1 MPSIAVRDFG
11 PIAHAEVE
19 LKPLTILIGG
29 NNTGKSYLAL
39 AIYSLS
45 RAILGYSPGY
55 TMSERRPGWPPRYW
69 ASRREGPS
77 LSDAVGDLSKLKPV
91 LDRLYSQEATFGD
104 LPATVRRW
112 LQNQSGNWAPFLAKE
127 VEYELR
133 RCFGTSLDRL
143 GRRSHYSQSGE
154 FGISI
159 SDESHG
165 LSWDMCSAGAELTT
179 QRWEADVSRFTETLS
194 RMSFPALD
202 SILRDPDFMEH
213 ILLTEYSNFVI
224 RSYAAPSYYI
234 PATRSGI
241 LLGHKTLAS
250 LIVGRASR
258 AWIEPMEIGR
268 LPGVITDLIQALLI
282 LEEGEPATPE
292 ISKTVEF
299 LESEVVTGTIEV
311 QKRLDYPDI
320 SYNNNAGRFSLH
332 EVSSMV
338 AETASLVLFLKH
350 LVHPGHLFI
359 FEEPES
365 HLDAAN
371 QRRLARAIAMLV
383 NAGVQVLVTTHSDI
397 FLSQINNLMQVAR
410 NAPARQG
417 ETDYSSAEVLE
428 SSRVA
433 AYIFK
438 PSTVGTCV
446 EPLTLDPDY
455 GISTE
460 TFSEVHRALY
470 DEAVVMEHLD

>member
-11 PIAHAEVE
+11 PIAHAEIE
-19 LKPLTILIGG
+19 LKPLTVLIGA

-39 AIYSLS
+39 AIYSLL
-45 RAILGYSPGY
+45 RGILGHPPGY
-55 TMSERRPGWPPRYW
+55 AISEMRGGPTRFW

-77 LSDAVGDLSKLKPV
+77 LSDVVGDLTELKPV
-91 LDRLYSQEATFGD
+91 LERLSSKEATFGE
-104 LPATVRRW
+104 LPPPVRQW
-112 LQNQSGNWAPFLAKE
+112 IQDQSKTWADFLADD

-133 RCFGTSLDRL
+133 RCFGSSLDQL

-165 LSWDMCSAGAELTT
+165 LSWDMCSADAELTT
-179 QRWEADVSRFTETLS
+179 QRWEADLSRFSPTISGSRLPLS
-194 RMSFPALD
+194 DLMLH
-202 SILRDPDFMEH
+202 DPEFLGH
-213 ILLTEYSNFVI
+213 VLLAEYSEFVI
-224 RSYAAPSYYI
+224 RSYATPSFYI

-241 LLGHKTLAS
+241 LLGHRTLAS

-258 AWIEPMEIGR
+258 GWIEPMEIGR

-282 LEEGEPATPE
+282 LEEGEPASPE

-299 LESEVVTGTIEV
+299 LESEVVTGTIEI
-311 QKRLDYPDI
+311 QRRLEYPDI
-320 SYNNNAGRFSLH
+320 SYNTNAGEFRLH

-338 AETASLVLFLKH
+338 AETAALVLFLKF

-383 NAGVQVLVTTHSDI
+383 NAGVRVLVTTHSDI
-397 FLSQINNLMQVAR
+397 FLRQINNLMQVAK
-410 NAPARQG
+410 NASARQG
-417 ETDYSSAEVLE
+417 ETEYSSAEVLE
-428 SSRVA
+428 SGQVA
-433 AYIFK
+433 AYIFQ
-438 PSTVGTCV
+438 PGSVGTYV
-446 EPLTLDPDY
+446 EPLPLDPEY

-460 TFSEVHRALY
+460 SFSQVHRALY
-470 DEAVVMEHLD
+470 DEAVMMEHLD